1 MIKRIAIAVAA
12 LVLVSSCT
20 STGSQRL
27 RFVSGEGP
35 HYPEDAQANHVE
47 GYVVVTYDVDVDGK
61 VVNARVVDAAPPGV
75 FDQAALDAIE
85 RWHFYPP
92 VVDGKPEAV
101 HDRSSKFEFKLGN
114 ADQYER

>member
-1 MIKRIAIAVAA
+1 VLVALA
-12 LVLVSSCT
+12 LV
-20 STGSQRL
+20 TGCATKDQRL

-47 GYVVVTYDVDVDGK
+47 GYVVVTYDVDVDGN
-61 VVNARVVDAAPPGV
+61 VANARVVDAAPPGV
-75 FDQAALDAIE
+75 FDEAALKAVNAW
-85 RWHFYPP
+85 RFYPP

-101 HDRSSKFEFKLGN
+101 RDRSSKFEFKLGD